1 MGRLHKKKSVLSI
14 SLDEVGE
21 SGYHLSCSKSEEWI
35 RDIVRYAANSD
46 LTFLDGITIQVDVFR
61 MGKEFSARGVIST
74 ALTLP
79 CVRCLDD
86 FAYPLEAQFHYTLCP
101 SASGES
107 LPEMEVRRGDL
118 DVVYYNKGT
127 DLDLVPLLVEQIF
140 VTIPTYPLC
149 GETCKGIC
157 QQCGENLN
165 NRSCQCSRENE
176 KISAFEALK
185 NFPLKQ
191 KS

>member
-1 MGRLHKKKSVLSI
+1 MGRLHKKKSDLNI

-21 SGYHLSCSKSEEWI
+21 SGYRLSCSKSKEWI
-35 RDIVRYAANSD
+35 RDVVRDVGNSD
-46 LTFLDGITIQVDVFR
+46 FTFLDDITIQIDIFR

-86 FAYPLEAQFHYTLCP
+86 FAFPLEAQFHYTFCP
-101 SASGES
+101 SDSGEF
-107 LPEMEVRRGDL
+107 LPEMEVRRNDL
-118 DVVYYNKGT
+118 DVVSYKGT
-127 DLDLVPLLVEQIF
+127 DLDLVPLLVEQII
-140 VTIPTYPLC
+140 VTLPTYPLC
-149 GETCKGIC
+149 EETCKGIC
-157 QQCGENLN
+157 QRCGENLN
-165 NRSCQCSRENE
+165 NRLCQCSRENE
-176 KISAFEALK
+176 KSSAFEILK

>member
-1 MGRLHKKKSVLSI
+1 MGRLNKKKSALSI

-35 RDIVRYAANSD
+35 RDIVRDAANSD
-46 LTFLDGITIQVDVFR
+46 FTFLDGITIQVDVFR

-165 NRSCQCSRENE
+165 NRSCQCSRENK
-176 KISAFEALK
+176 KISPFEVLK

>member
-1 MGRLHKKKSVLSI
+1 MGRLHKKKSALSI
-14 SLDEVGE
+14 PLGEVGE
-21 SGYHLSCSKSEEWI
+21 SGYRLSCSKSKEWI
-35 RDIVRYAANSD
+35 RDVVRDGANND
-46 LTFLDGITIQVDVFR
+46 FTFLDDITIQIDVFS
-61 MGKEFSARGVIST
+61 MGKEFSLGGVIST

-86 FAYPLEAQFHYTLCP
+86 FAYHLAAEFHYTLCP
-101 SASGES
+101 SVSGES
-107 LPEMEVRRGDL
+107 LPEMEVKRDEL
-118 DVVYYNKGT
+118 DVVYYTTGT

-176 KISAFEALK
+176 KISAFEVLK
-185 NFPLKQ
+185 NFPLKH

>member
-1 MGRLHKKKSVLSI
+1 MGRLNKKRSDLSI

-21 SGYHLSCSKSEEWI
+21 SGYRLSCSKSKEWI
-35 RDIVRYAANSD
+35 RNVVRDVGDSD
-46 LTFLDGITIQVDVFR
+46 FTFLDEITIQIDAFR
-61 MGKEFSARGVIST
+61 MGEDFSVSGVIST

-86 FAYPLEAQFHYTLCP
+86 FAYPLEAQFHYMLCP
-101 SASGES
+101 SDSGES
-107 LPEMEVRRGDL
+107 LPEMEVRRDDL
-118 DVVYYNKGT
+118 DVVHYKGSSI
-127 DLDLVPLLVEQIF
+127 DLVPLLVEQIM
-140 VTIPTYPLC
+140 VTIPTHPLC

-165 NRSCQCSRENE
+165 NRLCQCSRENE
-176 KISAFEALK
+176 KISAFEVLK
-185 NFPLKQ
+185 NFPIKQ

>member
-1 MGRLHKKKSVLSI
+1 MGRLNKKKSALSI

-35 RDIVRYAANSD
+35 RDIVRDAANSD
-46 LTFLDGITIQVDVFR
+46 FTFLDGITIQVDVFR

-86 FAYPLEAQFHYTLCP
+86 FAYPLEAQFHYTLFP

-165 NRSCQCSRENE
+165 NRLCQCSRENE
-176 KISAFEALK
+176 KISAFEVLK
-185 NFPLKQ
+185 NFPVKQ